1 MEANFLWAGF
11 EAMGAVISDEE
22 KWGMIRDFRNRALYH
37 SDWTQLADVPIT
49 RVEQITYWRTYR
61 QTLRD
66 LTELYATPNEVIFPT
81 PPEGEII

>member
-1 MEANFLWAGF
+1 MEASILWADAIALG
-11 EAMGAVISDEE
+11 VTLPDEE
-22 KWGMIRDFRNRALYH
+22 KWAMIRDFRNRALYH

-66 LTELYATPNEVIFPT
+66 LTELYATPDEVIFPT
-81 PPEGEII
+81 PPEGELV

>member
-1 MEANFLWAGF
+1 MEAKMLWAEY
-11 EAMGAVISDEE
+11 EAMGVNLPDEE
-22 KWGMIRDFRNRALYH
+22 KWNLIRGFRNRALYH

-66 LTELYATPNEVIFPT
+66 LPDIYATPDEVIFPT
-81 PPEGEII
+81 PPEGEIV